1 MKFIICENSNVSLA
15 SSEIL
20 DKRICLKKK
29 KPLYISVFN
38 TNSEICDPWISAK
51 ALALWPSGEC
61 GEKRSVTS
69 YTLTMFCF
77 LLDPLCYTRENSYP
91 LC

>member
-1 MKFIICENSNVSLA
+1 M
-15 SSEIL
+15 
-20 DKRICLKKK
+20 
-29 KPLYISVFN
+29 FN

-69 YTLTMFCF
+69 YTLTMFAFYWIPCVTQGKI
-77 LLDPLCYTRENSYP
+77 LTPSVNTSIQMPYPGIYEQNSMKVQQK
-91 LC
+91 L